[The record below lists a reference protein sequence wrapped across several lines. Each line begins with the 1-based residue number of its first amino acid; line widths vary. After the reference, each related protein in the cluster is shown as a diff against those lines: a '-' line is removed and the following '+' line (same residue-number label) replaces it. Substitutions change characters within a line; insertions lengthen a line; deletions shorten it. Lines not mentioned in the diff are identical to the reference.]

1 MLLRIRS
8 PAGTARIT
16 VEPSTPGEQFAE
28 QMLATIPKGDEQ
40 PDPSTLKLSNQ
51 PGSSGESVP
60 FSALVG
66 RTVGD
71 MGFSHGDLLFLSYKP
86 LSTPAADPQSH
97 PKKESTS
104 SHPHVSQPDPS
115 HPHTHTDPPLPN
127 TIPLTDLSHVQEP
140 EIDVYWKSQTGKI
153 ERKRDPAFCRHGEK
167 GMCDYCMPL
176 EPYDAKY
183 QAEQQIKHLSFHA
196 HLRKLLSS
204 RPPSSSSAT
213 ELPPLDPL
221 SLSVL
226 NPCPTG
232 SHAPFPAGI
241 CSTCQPSAVTLQSQ
255 TYRMVDHVEFAS
267 PNIIDGILSAWR
279 RTGTQRIAFLIG
291 RHDKYE
297 KVPMGVKTVVEA
309 VWEPK
314 QEGEL
319 DGLTVE
325 TPWEDEE
332 RVSEIAEWCDKG
344 LQVVGMIYTDLTP
357 SPDDITKSIYKRHA
371 QSFTA
376 SSLEMLLSAAYQI
389 SHPLPTKMSPTG
401 HFSSRFVTCCLTGDQ
416 DGGIGVL
423 AWQASEH
430 AEAMVKAGIVEASVD
445 PGVVRVRKPGEGEYI
460 PEVFYSYKNEYGLQ
474 VKMPAKPTFP
484 VEYLFVNIT
493 HGFPVDPSPLFL
505 SNSFPTENRPGLHD
519 QSLELVISQLS
530 GILRKSDAEIGDTG
544 TWPLRIKKEVEKW
557 LSDWHLVAF
566 LCMQGLFS
574 LEEQKVLCRAAT
586 MHAHPKDKNA
596 LEELFASGG
605 WQTLLTI
612 VESSSSSA
620 PPVQAA
626 PPMSAFEHMGID
638 SPHGVSQSDF
648 PSLGAPVGGSNP
660 AGLTSGG
667 GDGGAPSAG
676 GSGGGGGGGGSGGAS
691 GPRTCP
697 HCTFVNEPG
706 TSDCDICGLPL
717 DG

>member
-8 PAGTARIT
+8 PAGTARIN
-16 VEPSTPGEQFAE
+16 VEPTTSGEDFA
-28 QMLATIPKGDEQ
+28 QLMLDGIPKSDEQ

-86 LSTPAADPQSH
+86 ISADPQSH
-97 PKKESTS
+97 PTTQASS
-104 SHPHVSQPDPS
+104 SHPHPSQPDPS

-127 TIPLTDLSHVQEP
+127 TIPLKDLSHVQEH
-140 EIDVYWKSQTGKI
+140 DVDIYWYSQNGKI
-153 ERKRDPAFCRHGEK
+153 DRKRDPDFCRHGEK

-183 QAEQQIKHLSFHA
+183 QATNQIKHLSYHA
-196 HLRKLLSS
+196 YLRKLLSS
-204 RPPSSSSAT
+204 RPASQTAAT
-213 ELPPLDPL
+213 DLPPLDPL
-221 SLSVL
+221 SLSVMD
-226 NPCPTG
+226 PCPSG
-232 SHAPFPAGI
+232 SHPPFPAGI

-255 TYRMVDHVEFAS
+255 TYRMVDHIEFAS
-267 PNIIDGILSAWR
+267 PSIIDGILSAWR
-279 RTGTQRIAFLIG
+279 RTGTQRLAFLIG
-291 RHDKYE
+291 RQDKYD
-297 KVPMGVKTVVEA
+297 KVPMGVKTIVEA

-332 RVSEIAEWCDKG
+332 RVSEIASWCDKG
-344 LQVVGMIYTDLTP
+344 LSIVGMIYTDLTP
-357 SPDDITKSIYKRHA
+357 LPDDITKTLYKRHA
-371 QSFTA
+371 QSYTA

-389 SHPLPTKMSPTG
+389 SHPLPSKMSPTG
-401 HFSSRFVTCCLTGDQ
+401 HFSSRFVTCCLTGDA

-423 AWQASEH
+423 AWQASEN

-445 PGVVRVRKPGEGEYI
+445 PGIVRVRKPGEGEYI

-474 VKMPAKPTFP
+474 VKQPAKPTFP

-505 SNSFPTENRPGLHD
+505 STSFPTENRPGLHD
-519 QSLELVISQLS
+519 QSLEMVISQLS
-530 GILRKSDAEIGDTG
+530 GLLRGSDADISDTG
-544 TWPLRIKKEVEKW
+544 TWPQRIKEEVKKW

-574 LEEQKVLCRAAT
+574 LAEQKILCRAAT
-586 MHAHPKDKNA
+586 MHAHPSDRNA

-605 WQTLLTI
+605 WSTLLTI
-612 VESSSSSA
+612 AESSSSASA
-620 PPVQAA
+620 PVQSN
-626 PPMSAFEHMGID
+626 PPSRAFGEMGID
-638 SPHGVSQSDF
+638 SPHTAGSSANISAMGDVE
-648 PSLGAPVGGSNP
+648 PSTGGA
-660 AGLTSGG
+660 GG
-667 GDGGAPSAG
+667 GESGA
-676 GSGGGGGGGGSGGAS
+676 GGGGSGTGE
-691 GPRTCP
+691 RICP
-697 HCTFVNEPG
+697 HCTFVNEAG
-706 TSDCDICGLPL
+706 RSDCDICGLPL

>member
-8 PAGTARIT
+8 PAGTARIN
-16 VEPSTPGEQFAE
+16 VESSTPGEQFA
-28 QMLATIPKGDEQ
+28 QMMLDSIPKSDEQ

-51 PGSSGESVP
+51 PGASGESVP

-86 LSTPAADPQSH
+86 ISADP
-97 PKKESTS
+97 S
-104 SHPHVSQPDPS
+104 SHPTTQASTSHPHPNQPDPS
-115 HPHTHTDPPLPN
+115 HPHTHTEPPLPN
-127 TIPLTDLSHVQEP
+127 TIPLTDLSHVVEP
-140 EIDVYWKSQTGKI
+140 DIDLYWKNQTGKI
-153 ERKRDPAFCRHGEK
+153 ERKRDPDFCRHGEK

-183 QAEQQIKHLSFHA
+183 QASQQIKHLSFHA
-196 HLRKLLSS
+196 YLRQLLSS
-204 RPPSSSSAT
+204 RSAAQSSAT
-213 ELPPLDPL
+213 DLPPLDPL
-221 SLSVL
+221 SLSVMT
-226 NPCPTG
+226 PCPTG
-232 SHAPFPAGI
+232 SHPPFPQGI

-267 PNIIDGILSAWR
+267 PSIIDGILSAWR
-279 RTGTQRIAFLIG
+279 RTGTQRLAFLIG

-325 TPWEDEE
+325 TPWSDEE
-332 RVSEIAEWCDKG
+332 RVGEIASWCDKG
-344 LQVVGMIYTDLTP
+344 LSVVGMIYTDLTP
-357 SPDDITKSIYKRHA
+357 QPDDITKTLYKRHA
-371 QSFTA
+371 QSYTA

-401 HFSSRFVTCCLTGDQ
+401 HFSSRFVTCCLTGDE

-423 AWQASEH
+423 AWQASEN

-474 VKMPAKPTFP
+474 VKQPAKPTFP

-505 SNSFPTENRPGLHD
+505 SDSFPTENRPGLHD
-519 QSLELVISQLS
+519 QSLEVVISQLS
-530 GILRKSDAEIGDTG
+530 GIIKKSDAEISDTG
-544 TWPLRIKKEVEKW
+544 TWPDRIKEEVKRW

-566 LCMQGLFS
+566 LCMQGLLS
-574 LEEQKVLCRAAT
+574 LAEQKILCRAAT
-586 MHAHPKDKNA
+586 MHAHPSDKNA
-596 LEELFASGG
+596 LEELFGSGG

-612 VESSSSSA
+612 VESSSSANVPVQSA
-620 PPVQAA
+620 PP
-626 PPMSAFEHMGID
+626 SRAFGELGID
-638 SPHGVSQSDF
+638 SPHAGGSSTDLSGLNI
-648 PSLGAPVGGSNP
+648 PPEPSTSTSLGPQ
-660 AGLTSGG
+660 G
-667 GDGGAPSAG
+667 GDGGE
-676 GSGGGGGGGGSGGAS
+676 
-691 GPRTCP
+691 RICP
-697 HCTFVNEPG
+697 HCTFVNEAG
-706 TSDCDICGLPL
+706 RSDCDICGLPL
-717 DG
+717 G

>member
-8 PAGTARIT
+8 PAGTSRIN
-16 VEPSTPGEQFAE
+16 VETTTPGEDFAKM
-28 QMLATIPKGDEQ
+28 MLDTIPKSDEQ
-40 PDPSTLKLSNQ
+40 PDPQTLKLSNQ

-86 LSTPAADPQSH
+86 ISADPQSH
-97 PKKESTS
+97 PTTQASS
-104 SHPHVSQPDPS
+104 SHPHPSQPDPS

-127 TIPLTDLSHVQEP
+127 TIPLTDLSHVQEHD
-140 EIDVYWKSQTGKI
+140 IDLYWKSQTGKI
-153 ERKRDPAFCRHGEK
+153 ERKRDPDFCRHGEK

-183 QAEQQIKHLSFHA
+183 QAAEQIKHLSYHA
-196 HLRKLLSS
+196 YLRKLLSS
-204 RPPSSSSAT
+204 RPPSTSSSAT

-221 SLSVL
+221 SLSVM

-232 SHAPFPAGI
+232 SHPPFPKGI
-241 CSTCQPSAVTLQSQ
+241 CSSCQPSAVTLQSQ
-255 TYRMVDHVEFAS
+255 TYRMVDHIEFAS
-267 PNIIDGILSAWR
+267 PSIIDGILSAWR
-279 RTGTQRIAFLIG
+279 RTGTQRLGFLIG

-332 RVSEIAEWCDKG
+332 RISEIATWCDKG
-344 LQVVGMIYTDLTP
+344 LAVVGMIYTDLTP
-357 SPDDITKSIYKRHA
+357 QPDDITKTVYKRHA
-371 QSFTA
+371 QSYTA

-401 HFSSRFVTCCLTGDQ
+401 HFSSRFVTCCLTGDE

-423 AWQASEH
+423 AWQASEN

-445 PGVVRVRKPGEGEYI
+445 PGIVRVRKPGEGEYI
-460 PEVFYSYKNEYGLQ
+460 PEVFYSYKNEYNLQ
-474 VKMPAKPTFP
+474 VKQPAKPTFP

-530 GILRKSDAEIGDTG
+530 AIIRKSDAEINDTG
-544 TWPLRIKKEVEKW
+544 TWPQRIKDEVKKW

-574 LEEQKVLCRAAT
+574 LAEQKILARAAT
-586 MHAHPKDKNA
+586 MHAHPSDKNA

-612 VESSSSSA
+612 VESSSSASA
-620 PPVQAA
+620 PPRSA
-626 PPMSAFEHMGID
+626 PPSRAFGELGID
-638 SPHGVSQSDF
+638 SPHTAGSATDLS
-648 PSLGAPVGGSNP
+648 SLGNP
-660 AGLTSGG
+660 PEST
-667 GDGGAPSAG
+667 PSVPA
-676 GSGGGGGGGGSGGAS
+676 SGGAS
-691 GPRTCP
+691 ASTERACP
-697 HCTFVNEPG
+697 HCTYVNEPG
-706 TSDCDICGLPL
+706 RSDCDVCGLPL